1 MTRGALGLAL
11 ALATGVAALF
21 WALAGGGAPLALLG
35 RDGGRG
41 RTPSFAEIVDRINP
55 AVVNVAV
62 TELTRENPHEGIEDA
77 PELDLPRRGAG
88 SGFVVDPGG
97 YILTNHHVVSGPA
110 RIRVRFADKRE
121 MPARLVGADP
131 ATDVALLKVSAE
143 NLPVVNLGDSDRL
156 RVGEWVCA
164 IGNPYSFDHTV
175 TVGVVSSKGRKIFN
189 LSFDSYIQT
198 DAAINPGNSGGP
210 LINAAG
216 EAVGINAAVSSEGQG
231 IGFAVPIN
239 IARSILDQL
248 RTSGRVSRGYLGI
261 TLEELEPD
269 LQKLIGFKEPK
280 GALVLDVLEGGAGEA
295 AGLKRYDVIT
305 AVADQPIDNGDALI
319 RKVAALKP
327 GSPVGLEVLRDGK
340 PLSLTAQLRERGPEQ
355 GEEAAKPSEPGP
367 GLGESGDA
375 IGLAVGELPA
385 RRRAELGIPASKAGV
400 VVKDV
405 LGLDPGLDELEHGD
419 VVVEVNRKPVP
430 DLASYRRVL
439 SSLRPGEV
447 AWLYVYRP
455 RPQEGSLLVKVEVE
469 AGR

>member
-1 MTRGALGLAL
+1 MTRGALAL
-11 ALATGVAALF
+11 TSALVGAIAALF
-21 WALAGGGAPLALLG
+21 WTLTGTGRGLAVMVGGAAHPHA
-35 RDGGRG
+35 
-41 RTPSFAEIVDRINP
+41 PSFAQIVDRINP

-62 TELTRENPHEGIEDA
+62 TELTRENPHQGIADA

-121 MPARLVGADP
+121 MSARLVGADP
-131 ATDVALLKVSAE
+131 ATDVALLKVNAD
-143 NLPVVNLGDSDRL
+143 NLPVVRLGDSDRL

-164 IGNPYSFDHTV
+164 IGNPFSFDHTV

-198 DAAINPGNSGGP
+198 DAAINPGSSGGP
-210 LINAAG
+210 LINASG

-239 IARSILDQL
+239 TARSVLDQL

-269 LQKLIGFKEPK
+269 LQELIGFKEPK
-280 GALVLDVLEGGAGEA
+280 GALVLDVLAGGAGEA

-305 AVADQPIDNGDALI
+305 SVGGEPVDDGDQLI
-319 RKVAALKP
+319 RRVAALRP
-327 GSPVGLEVLRDGK
+327 GSPVTLKVLRDGK
-340 PLSLTAQLRERGPEQ
+340 PLSLSAQLRERGPEQ
-355 GEEAAKPSEPGP
+355 GEERARPSESGP
-367 GLGESGDA
+367 GLDEGGDA
-375 IGLAVGELPA
+375 IGLAVVDLPA
-385 RRRAELGIPASKAGV
+385 KRRVELGIPASKAGV

-405 LGLDPGLDELEHGD
+405 LGFDPGLDKLEHGD
-419 VVVEVNRKPVP
+419 ILVEINRRPVP
-430 DLASYRRVL
+430 DLVSYRRVL

-455 RPQEGSLLVKVEVE
+455 RPQEGSLLVKVE
-469 AGR
+469 ARR